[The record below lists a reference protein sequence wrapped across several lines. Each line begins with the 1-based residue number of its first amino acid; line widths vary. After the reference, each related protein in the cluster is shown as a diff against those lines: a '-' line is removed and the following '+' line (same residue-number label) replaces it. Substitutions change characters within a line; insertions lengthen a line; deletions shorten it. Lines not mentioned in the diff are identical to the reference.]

1 MRKLNIGLFNDS
13 FPPTIDGVAQT
24 VKNYAT
30 VLQQNHCNVT
40 VVTPEYKGV
49 EDRYP
54 FEVFRY
60 QSVPLDRRI
69 GYRAGNPFNPDTLLK
84 LRAKRFDLMH
94 VHAPFASSVL
104 VSNINH
110 RPKVPVVLTYH
121 TKFDI
126 DISKRIALHGFRKI
140 AMRFLLENINAADEI
155 WVVTEGCAQSLRDIG
170 YKGSYMVMENGTDF
184 RYGRATPE
192 KVEELREKYQI
203 RQDEFVFL
211 FVGRMMWYKNVRLI
225 LDTLKILRG

>member
-110 RPKVPVVLTYH
+110 RPKVRWFSPTTPSL
-121 TKFDI
+121 
-126 DISKRIALHGFRKI
+126 ISISPNVSPSTVSEKSPCGFCWKI
-140 AMRFLLENINAADEI
+140 STPRMRSG
-155 WVVTEGCAQSLRDIG
+155 W
-170 YKGSYMVMENGTDF
+170 
-184 RYGRATPE
+184 
-192 KVEELREKYQI
+192 
-203 RQDEFVFL
+203 
-211 FVGRMMWYKNVRLI
+211 
-225 LDTLKILRG
+225 

>member
-1 MRKLNIGLFNDS
+1 
-13 FPPTIDGVAQT
+13 
-24 VKNYAT
+24 
-30 VLQQNHCNVT
+30 
-40 VVTPEYKGV
+40 
-49 EDRYP
+49 
-54 FEVFRY
+54 
-60 QSVPLDRRI
+60 
-69 GYRAGNPFNPDTLLK
+69 
-84 LRAKRFDLMH
+84 MH

-184 RYGRATPE
+184 RYGRRRRRRWRSFGKNT
-192 KVEELREKYQI
+192 RS
-203 RQDEFVFL
+203 
-211 FVGRMMWYKNVRLI
+211 GRTSLSFC
-225 LDTLKILRG
+225 LSAA